1 MAQSNMTPR
10 RGRRLMAQVL
20 RLLYRPK
27 PSYELF
33 IDSDGAT
40 PWFSMIAF
48 PRYEEWDSYA
58 VVKVVRQQLRDLAA
72 TSHTMDDRR
81 AALLYN
87 RMITLC
93 DVALQGEPGEG
104 EEYDGKIQGD

>member
-1 MAQSNMTPR
+1 VQNVTPK

-27 PSYELF
+27 PSYEMF
-33 IDSDGAT
+33 IDADGCT

-48 PRYEEWDSYA
+48 PRYEDWNAYA
-58 VVKVVRQQLRDLAA
+58 LLKVVRCQLRDLAA
-72 TSHTMDDRR
+72 TSRSMEDPR
-81 AALLYN
+81 AAILYN

-93 DVALQGEPGEG
+93 DIALQTEPGEG
-104 EEYDGKIQGD
+104 ETDNGKLQGD